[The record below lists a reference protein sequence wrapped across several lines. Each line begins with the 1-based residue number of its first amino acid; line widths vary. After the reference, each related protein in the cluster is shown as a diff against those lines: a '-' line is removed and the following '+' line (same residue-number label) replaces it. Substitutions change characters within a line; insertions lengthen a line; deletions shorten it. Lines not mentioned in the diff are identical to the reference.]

1 MARNLLFPSCAEFK
15 WIAATDGRRRS
26 HRTTVPRADEGQGW
40 PHPLAI
46 ALLRD
51 AQGSI
56 ELRQLRPDKALIKR
70 AAGDRPP
77 NGGKPIRDP
86 VTREII
92 GYEDRADH
100 ARPRPEAAHHA
111 ARGLNL
117 QTPLNPH

>member
-1 MARNLLFPSCAEFK
+1 MEDDEVIALLFPEPTRAK
-15 WIAATDGRRRS
+15 DGP
-26 HRTTVPRADEGQGW
+26 T
-40 PHPLAI
+40 PLAI

-70 AAGDRPP
+70 ALVTGRM

-92 GYEDRADH
+92 GYEIE
-100 ARPRPEAAHHA
+100 PITLPAA
-111 ARGLNL
+111 
-117 QTPLNPH
+117 

>member
-1 MARNLLFPSCAEFK
+1 MARNLLFSSCTEFE
-15 WIAATDGRRRS
+15 WIAATRMEDDEVIALLFPEPTRAKDG
-26 HRTTVPRADEGQGW
+26 PI
-40 PHPLAI
+40 PLAI

-70 AAGDRPP
+70 ALVTGRM

-92 GYEDRADH
+92 GYEIE
-100 ARPRPEAAHHA
+100 PITLAAA
-111 ARGLNL
+111 
-117 QTPLNPH
+117 